1 MAKLRTQMHFLP
13 TDRSVTRAFRT
24 GVSLHSHTEHSR
36 ERLETM
42 PRYLERMP
50 VVSRFYQREMKRYWR
65 ETGEMPDFSKAY
77 WRGPLSARAAY
88 DLERKQIECLG
99 LGAIA
104 SLTDHDTIDAAL
116 LLNSEGAFESVP
128 ISVEWTVPY
137 VEAYFHVGIHNLPP
151 ARAVRLMQEMAEYTA
166 QPRPEVLARLLEQL
180 DADPDV
186 LVVLNHP
193 LWDMAGVGLK
203 RVLTLIR
210 QFLRSYGPQVHALEA
225 NGLRH
230 WQENIGVV
238 HLAQKSGHPVV
249 AGGDRHGLE
258 PNAVI
263 NLSRASCMA
272 EFVEEIRKERS
283 SDIAILPQYREPLV
297 LRHML
302 TAWDAV
308 REHPTLVDRQR
319 WMNRVYVQC
328 DDGVERPL
336 SSLWTE
342 GAPAWIDPCLNVI
355 GMLASQALRTPFRLA
370 YPATG
375 SAVS

>member
-1 MAKLRTQMHFLP
+1 
-13 TDRSVTRAFRT
+13 V
-24 GVSLHSHTEHSR
+24 
-36 ERLETM
+36 
-42 PRYLERMP
+42 
-50 VVSRFYQREMKRYWR
+50 KRYWR
-65 ETGEMPDFSKAY
+65 ETGELPDFSKAY
-77 WRGPLSARAAY
+77 WRGPLSARAAC
-88 DLERKQIECLG
+88 DLERKQIERIG

-116 LLNSEGAFESVP
+116 LLNSEGTSGAVP

-137 VEAYFHVGIHNLPP
+137 EEAYFHVGVHNLPTE
-151 ARAVRLMQEMAEYTA
+151 RAAAVMQEMTEYTA

-180 DADPDV
+180 DADPAV
-186 LVVLNHP
+186 LIVLNHP

-203 RVLTLIR
+203 RVVTLVKH
-210 QFLRSYGPQVHALEA
+210 FLRSHGQQVHALEA

-230 WQENIGVV
+230 WQENMGVV

-263 NLSRASCMA
+263 NLSRASSMA

-319 WMNRVYVQC
+319 WMNRVYVVC
-328 DDGVERPL
+328 DDGIERPL
-336 SSLWTE
+336 SSIWTE
-342 GAPAWIDPCLNVI
+342 GAPAWIDPCLNVV
-355 GMLASQALRTPFRLA
+355 GMLASQMLRTPFRLA

-375 SAVS
+375 GAVS